1 MTKSA
6 NAVVHASHAPGLRN
20 IRFSRDWITRPLFGA
35 VLALITIAAVLG
47 GVEYLA
53 VLAAVVGISA
63 AREWHRMITNR
74 AYGRDFFITATTVI
88 VTAVTAVMWPHSVI
102 PWLAIVAGAVL
113 SAGVARSR
121 GEKILWQ
128 GAGAAYLCVPILA
141 LLLLRDAPHGAMII
155 IALFIGVWMTDTGA
169 LVVGNLVGGARLW
182 QSLSPN
188 KTWAGTLG
196 GVALAAAAEAGFVM
210 LLGGQALT
218 GVMLGSGIAVVAH
231 CGDLFE
237 SWVKRVFRRK
247 DSGSMIPGHGG
258 VLDRIDST
266 LSSAPCLAA
275 LVLIAGINPLSGAP
289 V

>member
-1 MTKSA
+1 LTKSA
-6 NAVVHASHAPGLRN
+6 NAVVQSGPAPGLRN
-20 IRFSRDWITRPLFGA
+20 IRFNKDWITRPLFGA
-35 VLALITIAAVLG
+35 ALALITITAILG
-47 GVEYLA
+47 GVEYFAILS
-53 VLAAVVGISA
+53 AVVGISA
-63 AREWHRMITNR
+63 AREWHRLVTSR
-74 AYGRDFFITATTVI
+74 TYGRDFFVTSATII
-88 VTAVTAVMWPHSVI
+88 VTVMTALTWPYSMV
-102 PWLAIVAGAVL
+102 PWIAIVAGVAL
-113 SAGVARSR
+113 SAGMARSR

-128 GAGAAYLCVPILA
+128 CSGAAYLCVPILS
-141 LLLLRDAPHGAMII
+141 LLLLRDAPHGAMIT

-182 QSLSPN
+182 PSLSPN

-196 GVALAAAAEAGFVM
+196 GVALAAAAEAGFVV

-218 GVMLGSGIAVVAH
+218 GVMLGSGIAIVAH

-237 SWVKRVFRRK
+237 SWVKRVFQRK

-266 LSSAPCLAA
+266 LGAAPCLAA